1 MNGGKGISTFT
12 KRIAEGEACTS
23 YSRGKLLDIALL
35 DHIILSSESY
45 VSMADEGLI

>member
-1 MNGGKGISTFT
+1 MNRGKGISTFT

-23 YSRGKLLDIALL
+23 YSRGKLLDITLL
-35 DHIILSSESY
+35 DIILSSESY